1 MLGRQKQRDGTP
13 KTGQPLPPG
22 HSNRPDAYR
31 TDNSAVSS
39 SSQPAGDILRRAPD
53 VTAVTGRRTDVAPSA
68 FSDAASKRLTVGR
81 GITLS
86 GEIRACDLL
95 IVEGQVE
102 ATLSE
107 SRAVEISASGVFKG
121 IADIEFRRGQRA
133 DRGRVGGSEH
143 PGDPFDRPRSW
154 QDQLRP
160 DRDRPRRHHLG
171 PDRRAARDGDPGRR
185 TGHRSRD
192 RGTAGGSPDG
202 GRFFDPGT
210 GGRKSRPK
218 SLTTRR
224 VPASTGTRP
233 PSQYITIPPSA
244 TSVAPC
250 T

>member
-1 MLGRQKQRDGTP
+1 MLGRQKQRDGAP

-39 SSQPAGDILRRAPD
+39 SSQPAADILRRAPD

-121 IADIEFRRGQRA
+121 IADIESAEVSGLIEGELVVRNTLVIHST
-133 DRGRVGGSEH
+133 GRVLGKISYGRIEIARGGIISGQIDVLPDTAIPDAAPAPEVETAE
-143 PGDPFDRPRSW
+143 PPAAPR
-154 QDQLRP
+154 
-160 DRDRPRRHHLG
+160 
-171 PDRRAARDGDPGRR
+171 
-185 TGHRSRD
+185 T
-192 RGTAGGSPDG
+192 
-202 GRFFDPGT
+202 
-210 GGRKSRPK
+210 
-218 SLTTRR
+218 
-224 VPASTGTRP
+224 
-233 PSQYITIPPSA
+233 
-244 TSVAPC
+244 
-250 T
+250 